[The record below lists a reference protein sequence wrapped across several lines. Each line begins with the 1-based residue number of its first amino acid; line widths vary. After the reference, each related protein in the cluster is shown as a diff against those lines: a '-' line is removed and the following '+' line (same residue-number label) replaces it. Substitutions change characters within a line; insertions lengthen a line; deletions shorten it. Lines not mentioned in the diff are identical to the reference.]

1 MLPASFAAVVPV
13 FIATPTSDW
22 ASAGASFVPSPV
34 IATMRPRA
42 CSSRIS
48 SIFRSG
54 VASARKS
61 STPDSSAI
69 TAAVT
74 GLSPVIITVRMPIGA
89 ARRSARFMPP
99 LTMSFRCTTP
109 STQLSWATTRGVPP
123 DCATPCTMRVEF
135 ARRLSAVLCDE
146 ALDRVGGT
154 LAEAAAVEIDA
165 AHPRRGREGDELVLA
180 ELLLAEP
187 EALLGE
193 DDDRASLG
201 RLVGERRELCG
212 LREIELVDA
221 ADGQELG
228 RLAIAERDRA
238 RLVQQEHVHVS
249 RGLDCAARHGENVPL
264 HEPVHSCDADGREQR
279 ADGRRDESDE
289 KGDEHGLRERGVGVE
304 GVRPQGHRP
313 PPGR

>member
-13 FIATPTSDW
+13 FMATPTSDC

-48 SIFRSG
+48 SSLRSG

-61 STPDSSAI
+61 STPDSSAM

-74 GLSPVIITVRMPIGA
+74 GLSPVIITVRMPIF
-89 ARRSARFMPP
+89 RSSSKRSFMPP
-99 LTMSFRCTTP
+99 LTMSFRWTTP

-123 DCATPCTMRVEF
+123 DCATPCTSVSSS
-135 ARRLSAVLCDE
+135 AGALSAVLRDE

-154 LAEAAAVEIDA
+154 LAQAPAVEVDA
-165 AHPRRGREGDELVLA
+165 AHARRGREGDELVLA

-187 EALLGE
+187 EPLLGE
-193 DDDRASLG
+193 HDDRAALG
-201 RLVGERRELCG
+201 RLVGERRELRG
-212 LREIELVDA
+212 LREVELLDA

-228 RLAIAERDRA
+228 RLPVAEGDRA
-238 RLVQQEHVHVS
+238 RLVEQEHVDVS
-249 RGLDCAARHGENVPL
+249 RGLDRAARHGEDVAL
-264 HEPVHSCDADGREQR
+264 HEPVHSGDADCREQR
-279 ADGRRDESDE
+279 ADGRRDE
-289 KGDEHGLRERGVGVE
+289 GDEEGDENGLRQRRCRRRWRTAATSPPRRG
-304 GVRPQGHRP
+304 R
-313 PPGR
+313 